1 MLSRASLIVLFFCV
15 FGTGLGLFSRHNSF
29 EYYYHPDEYRKV
41 RQLVTGERN
50 IHHPMLM
57 LTTVDVVRRAAL
69 RGSDKRDT
77 QQVVVVGRWVTAAFA
92 ALTAA
97 VLAILAAR
105 QYGLLAGWLTG
116 ILTLSNSLLFE
127 LAHYLKED
135 PYFAAGIACAAL
147 ALHVYQRSPDKRSLL
162 WLAAAAAMA
171 AAGKFVGISLLPM
184 MLIAVWRLPAGAGI
198 GTFPSRLWR
207 FLAVFVLVWLALNFP
222 VLKNPSMMW
231 HSISEEMDK
240 AYGNELAT
248 NTNSL
253 AFYLLIQEKNGGWV
267 TPILSGLW
275 LLWAVWR
282 ARRVTAAEWVLAGTS
297 ILYFIVFSLTPKDSS
312 RYYLPIAT
320 SLCYFSVAGVMAW
333 ASEFRWKSLRWAAAA
348 LVLVAVG
355 AQGKDFVKAWNGFK
369 EDDREA
375 LEDWIAANLPPSAF
389 IAQDETAGL
398 PEPDRLTK
406 KHQGRDRL
414 PQKVTGADSL
424 ARLGTL
430 SELKAKGVTHVAICY
445 RTYGRYAE
453 GRVVITD
460 GSPAAAAQE
469 LYRTVNEKG
478 KIIWEAPPGQNGY
491 LQPGLRL
498 IDITGIP

>member
-1 MLSRASLIVLFFCV
+1 
-15 FGTGLGLFSRHNSF
+15 
-29 EYYYHPDEYRKV
+29 
-41 RQLVTGERN
+41 
-50 IHHPMLM
+50 MLM

-92 ALTAA
+92 GLAAA
-97 VLAILAAR
+97 VLAVLAAR

-116 ILTLSNSLLFE
+116 VLTLSNSLLFE

-135 PYFAAGIACAAL
+135 PYFTAGIACAAL
-147 ALHVYQRSPDKRSLL
+147 ALHVYQRSPGRKNLL
-162 WLAAAAAMA
+162 WLAAATAMA

-184 MLIAVWRLPAGAGI
+184 VLIAVWRLPAGSNAGTLPARM
-198 GTFPSRLWR
+198 GQ
-207 FLAVFVLVWLALNFP
+207 FLLVFVLVWLALNFP
-222 VLKNPSMMW
+222 ILKNPSMMW
-231 HSISEEMDK
+231 HSINEEMDK

-248 NTNSL
+248 NTNSF
-253 AFYLLIQEKNGGWV
+253 AFYFQIQARNGGWA
-267 TPILSGLW
+267 TPVLSSLW
-275 LLWAVWR
+275 LIWAVWR
-282 ARRVTAAEWVLAGTS
+282 WRQVTAAEWLLAGTS
-297 ILYFIVFSLTPKDSS
+297 ILYFIIFGLTPKDSS

-320 SLCYFSVAGVMAW
+320 SLCYFSVAGVMAFV
-333 ASEFRWKSLRWAAAA
+333 SESSKKGLRWMAATAA
-348 LVLVAVG
+348 LAAIG
-355 AQGKDFVKAWNGFK
+355 AQAGDFVKAWDGFTR
-369 EDDREA
+369 DDREA
-375 LEDWIAANLPPSAF
+375 LEEWIPANLPATAV

-406 KHQGRDRL
+406 KHEGRERL
-414 PQKVTGADSL
+414 PQKVIGATTLSE
-424 ARLGTL
+424 LGTL
-430 SELKAKGVTHVAICY
+430 AELKAKGVTHVALCN
-445 RTYGRYAE
+445 RTYARYIGDRLVPA
-453 GRVVITD
+453 D